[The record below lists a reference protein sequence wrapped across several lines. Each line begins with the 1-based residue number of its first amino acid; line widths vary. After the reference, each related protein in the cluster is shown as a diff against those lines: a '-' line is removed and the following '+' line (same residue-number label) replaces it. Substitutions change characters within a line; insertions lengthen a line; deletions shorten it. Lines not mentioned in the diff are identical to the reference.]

1 MDSPTTIKTQSS
13 AGAGELPAT
22 SQALP
27 GAGAHAQAATFYRE
41 ENYEPDE
48 SVGYMMRRII
58 SLVGHGIESELES
71 TGLTNAQWMPLFK
84 LYRGEASTVAEL
96 ARLCDLDAGSMTRLL
111 DRLEA
116 KGLCRR
122 VRSCD
127 DRRVV
132 NIELTDAGR
141 VSAHEI
147 PKTLCRIQNAHLQGF
162 SVEEWSTLKGFL
174 RRILHTAQ
182 DLHVVRAA
190 DKPADRAIAA
200 AALAAN
206 ADQHADGANPAAG
219 PTPATTPKN

>member
-1 MDSPTTIKTQSS
+1 M
-13 AGAGELPAT
+13 
-22 SQALP
+22 
-27 GAGAHAQAATFYRE
+27 
-41 ENYEPDE
+41 
-48 SVGYMMRRII
+48 GYLMRRII

-71 TGLTNAQWMPLFK
+71 TGLTNAQWMPLLK

-141 VSAHEI
+141 LSAHEI

-162 SVEEWSTLKGFL
+162 SVEEWSTLKEFL
-174 RRILHTAQ
+174 QRILHTAQ
-182 DLHVVRAA
+182 DMYVLRAA
-190 DKPADRAIAA
+190 EKPAERGMAA
-200 AALAAN
+200 ATHADSADSAN
-206 ADQHADGANPAAG
+206 AAAG
-219 PTPATTPKN
+219 VTPAKTTKN

>member
-1 MDSPTTIKTQSS
+1 MDSPSPMKKQSS
-13 AGAGELPAT
+13 IAADEQPAT
-22 SQALP
+22 SPALP
-27 GAGAHAQAATFYRE
+27 SSGTDAPTTIFYRE

-58 SLVGHGIESELES
+58 SLVGHGIESELEL

-141 VSAHEI
+141 LSAHEI

-190 DKPADRAIAA
+190 EKPAERGMATAAPAAIADKAKA
-200 AALAAN
+200 AA
-206 ADQHADGANPAAG
+206 GV
-219 PTPATTPKN
+219 TPAKTIKN